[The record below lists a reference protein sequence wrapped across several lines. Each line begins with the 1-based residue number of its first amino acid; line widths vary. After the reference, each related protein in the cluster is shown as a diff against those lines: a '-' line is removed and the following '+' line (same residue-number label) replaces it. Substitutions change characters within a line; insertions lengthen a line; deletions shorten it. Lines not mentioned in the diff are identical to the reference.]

1 MHQLL
6 RIVMK
11 EKLHFAP
18 IDKDRPVRIL
28 DIGAGTGIWAVEMG
42 YFPISILLPLLVP
55 NTKKDIL
62 VTDLARRPIS
72 PGRNSR
78 NRSQP
83 HAINLVGYVSRLQDL
98 RVSTDCC
105 KGYLQT

>member
-18 IDKDRPVRIL
+18 LDKDKPVRIL

-42 YFPISILLPLLVP
+42 YFPISILRPLLVP
-55 NTKKDIL
+55 DI
-62 VTDLARRPIS
+62 
-72 PGRNSR
+72 
-78 NRSQP
+78 
-83 HAINLVGYVSRLQDL
+83 
-98 RVSTDCC
+98 
-105 KGYLQT
+105 KMK